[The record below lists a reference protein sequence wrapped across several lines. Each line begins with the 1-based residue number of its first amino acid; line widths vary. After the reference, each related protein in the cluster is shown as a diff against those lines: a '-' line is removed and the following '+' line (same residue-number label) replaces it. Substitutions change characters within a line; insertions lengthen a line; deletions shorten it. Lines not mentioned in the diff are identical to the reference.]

1 MLKSAV
7 ESRPMWSTP
16 KLEELGNLRTLVR
29 VGVANGKS
37 GVLMDGGASAGCE
50 AMFGGDGCMNSTMS
64 R

>member
-1 MLKSAV
+1 MVKSSV

-29 VGVANGKS
+29 VGVATGKS
-37 GVLMDGGASAGCE
+37 SVLMDGGSSAGCE
-50 AMFGGDGCMNSTMS
+50 AMFGEDGCMNTMS